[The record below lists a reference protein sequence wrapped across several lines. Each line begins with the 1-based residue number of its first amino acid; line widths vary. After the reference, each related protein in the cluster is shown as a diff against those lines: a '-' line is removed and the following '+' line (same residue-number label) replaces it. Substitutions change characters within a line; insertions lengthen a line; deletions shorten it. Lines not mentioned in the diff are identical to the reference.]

1 MSLLLDP
8 QQVIAGTSVAT
19 FAINRDHLVTHW
31 NKACEVLTGIPAA
44 EVIGTNRQWVPFYK
58 HPSPTLA
65 DLILDEAN
73 EAALQAHF
81 KGAAKNSTLIANS
94 YEVEAFRAL
103 PTGGKWLFFTV
114 ALVQDPD
121 HQTVGAI
128 ETIQD
133 ITERKTAQENE
144 RTLRLELAQS
154 VAELQHSLELLRT
167 TQDQLIQT
175 AKMAALGG
183 LVAGVAHE
191 INTPVGIG
199 VTAAS
204 LLAEQTRECEALF
217 QANTM
222 KRSNLA
228 AYFQIARES
237 SEMILANLTRAAE
250 LIQRFKQVAV
260 DQSNEEIRIISLRE
274 CLDNI
279 LLSLLPALKKQG
291 HKVSV
296 QCPED
301 IVMRSYAGALEQM
314 VTLLV
319 MNSVT
324 HGFEQMMNGRIHLDV
339 LERGDMIDILFRD
352 NGKGIPHEHLGR
364 IFEPFFTTKRN
375 RGGTG
380 LGLHIL
386 YNLVTQTLGGHV
398 QCESSAGE
406 GVKFKV
412 TIPRTSPKNQ
422 SSFFKQEA
430 QK

>member
-1 MSLLLDP
+1 MSSLLDP
-8 QQVIAGTSVAT
+8 QQVIAGSSVAT

-31 NKACEVLTGIPAA
+31 NKACEVLTGIPAV
-44 EVIGTNRQWVPFYK
+44 ELIGTNRQWVPFYK

-65 DLILDEAN
+65 DLILDGVKEAD
-73 EAALQAHF
+73 LQAYF
-81 KGAAKNSTLIANS
+81 KGAAKKSTLITNS
-94 YEVEAFRAL
+94 YEVEAFRHL

-114 ALVQDPD
+114 ALVQDP
-121 HQTVGAI
+121 HHHIVGAI

-133 ITERKTAQENE
+133 ITDRKTAQENE
-144 RTLRLELAQS
+144 RALKLELAQS
-154 VAELQHSLELLRT
+154 VDELQHSLELLRS

-204 LLAEQTRECEALF
+204 LLEEQTRACEALF

-222 KRSNLA
+222 KRSDLA
-228 AYFQIARES
+228 AYFNIARES
-237 SEMILANLTRAAE
+237 SEMILANLARASE

-260 DQSNEEIRIISLRE
+260 DQSNEEIRNISLRE

-279 LLSLLPALKKQG
+279 LLSLRPTLKKHD
-291 HKVSV
+291 HKVHIH
-296 QCPED
+296 CPEG

-324 HGFEQMMNGRIHLDV
+324 HGFEQMNNGQIHLDAR
-339 LERGDMIDILFRD
+339 ERGGMIDVIFRD
-352 NGKGIPHEHLGR
+352 NGKGIPQEHLDR

-386 YNLVTQTLGGHV
+386 YNLVTQTLGGQVH
-398 QCESSAGE
+398 CKSSVGE
-406 GVKFKV
+406 GVKFNIA
-412 TIPRTSPKNQ
+412 IPRTSPENQ
-422 SSFFKQEA
+422 PSFFKQDT
-430 QK
+430 